1 MKFDQQDF
9 ERLARAAI
17 DKAVRDGAERL
28 LQQVRAG
35 ISEGAMMRMR
45 CEAFDP
51 FFPREQ
57 VEDVT

>member
-1 MKFDQQDF
+1 MTFDQQGF
-9 ERLARAAI
+9 EKLVRSTI
-17 DKAVRDGAERL
+17 DKVVSDEMERL

-51 FFPREQ
+51 FFPREHP
-57 VEDVT
+57 DPS